1 MVTNTTSNRGE
12 DSTIFLCVAGF
23 ALIFLVIPAVYAA
36 KAEVVNRFLLGVAKL
51 EIRPFLGFSEEA
63 RIAWAHLSG
72 LTPAVLSWEE
82 MQRILNYAGT
92 WARWPLG
99 FLLAG
104 MGFLA
109 FFMGRTDGLVRRFN
123 MESLLA
129 NNAES
134 FPCLRP
140 VVGRGKYLLSP
151 ESYDAGLWRIARSPI
166 QFAVEHRL
174 LLRGDG
180 TAYDAGEVL
189 RNGLGTTA
197 SPAFGHAVLD
207 EAKAL
212 EVFKEQLG
220 RTAFAGPETLSP
232 FRRSLLAAFIA
243 YACGDKNAAIRLL
256 DDMSNAY
263 EEQDGKASCSLIED
277 AAFQA
282 RVDKLLA
289 KHGGILHSDASIA
302 RHNAYELPWFMAVL
316 YRARQKGVLASSQF
330 LFVRPLD
337 RPLWYA
343 LNQCGGRVGWPE
355 AFAAWAHYQAEEA
368 AGKTLTEPD
377 MGRAVASLK
386 AALNAQG
393 WLRPEAQKEEE
404 KAEAEEERKPEEKA
418 DGGNAPEREETQPPH
433 DRDAIVDILNQARE
447 QELEPF

>member
-1 MVTNTTSNRGE
+1 MVNSTPNRGE
-12 DSTIFLCVAGF
+12 DSTIFLCCAGF

-36 KAEVVNRFLLGVAKL
+36 KAELVNGFFLGVAKL

-63 RIAWAHLSG
+63 RTAWDYLSG
-72 LTPAVLSWEE
+72 LNPAALSWEE
-82 MQRILNYAGT
+82 TQRILNYAGK

-99 FLLAG
+99 LLLAG

-109 FFMGRTDGLVRRFN
+109 FFMGRTDGLTRRFN

-140 VVGRGKYLLSP
+140 VVGRGAYLLSP
-151 ESYDAGLWRIARSPI
+151 ESYDAGLWKIARSPI
-166 QFAVEHRL
+166 QFAVEHGL
-174 LLRGDG
+174 LLREDG

-189 RNGLGTTA
+189 RNGLGSTHM
-197 SPAFGHAVLD
+197 PAFGHATFD
-207 EAKAL
+207 APKAR
-212 EVFKEQLG
+212 EVFKAQLG
-220 RTAFAGPETLSP
+220 RAFGGPETLSP
-232 FRRSLLAAFIA
+232 LRTALLAAFIA
-243 YACGDKNAAIRLL
+243 YACGDKKAAITLL
-256 DDMSNAY
+256 DAMSSSY
-263 EEQDGKASCSLIED
+263 GERDGQASCPILED
-277 AAFQA
+277 EGFRA
-282 RVDKLLA
+282 RVDTLLA

-302 RHNAYELPWFMAVL
+302 RHNAYELPWFMGVL

-377 MGRAVASLK
+377 MDRAVNSLK
-386 AALNAQG
+386 TALNAQG
-393 WLRPEAQKEEE
+393 WLKPEATPKEEQ
-404 KAEAEEERKPEEKA
+404 KPEEKENE
-418 DGGNAPEREETQPPH
+418 GNAERDETQPPH
-433 DRDAIVDILNQARE
+433 DRDMDIVDILHQ
-447 QELEPF
+447 EPF

>member
-1 MVTNTTSNRGE
+1 MVNTTSNRGE

-72 LTPAVLSWEE
+72 LAPAALSWEE

-166 QFAVEHRL
+166 QFAVENKL

-377 MGRAVASLK
+377 MGRAVDSLK

-393 WLRPEAQKEEE
+393 WLRPEAPKEE
-404 KAEAEEERKPEEKA
+404 KAEAEDHKPEEKEA
-418 DGGNAPEREETQPPH
+418 DDGNAPEREETQPPH

>member
-1 MVTNTTSNRGE
+1 MVTNATSNRGE

-72 LTPAVLSWEE
+72 LTPADLQWEE

-180 TAYDAGEVL
+180 TAYEAGEVL

-393 WLRPEAQKEEE
+393 WLRPESPKEEE
-404 KAEAEEERKPEEKA
+404 KAEVEERKPEEKA